1 MNDPVKLPFY
11 ARAAL
16 TLLMLCL
23 IVLVLEAGNSI
34 IMPLILAFLFA
45 ILLRPV
51 VLFLTTKIRLPHV
64 IAALLSVILFVI
76 FIGAIIFFISR
87 QAGEFATD
95 FPRIKQNL
103 LVHYGHLQD
112 WIQEKFHISNT
123 NQQNYLEQVAD
134 ENTNMFV
141 ENTLTTFSSTLLRT
155 VLVPIYTF
163 LILLYHDLFK
173 RFLSSLVPERNHNTL
188 VDIMLEIKV
197 VVQSYIVGL
206 LIEMALIAT
215 LISTGLSIIGV
226 PYAILLGVM
235 AGILNLIPY
244 IGITVATLLAIISAS
259 INSTEFSIILGVI
272 IVNGIV
278 HLIDNNF
285 IVPKIVASKV
295 RINALAAIV
304 GVFTGGLMAG
314 LTGMFLAIPM
324 VAILKVIFERVE
336 DLKSWSILMGDNLS
350 KTIKWRKIKLS
361 SPNENASEKEEKEKP
376 SNESSEKKD

>member
-1 MNDPVKLPFY
+1 
-11 ARAAL
+11 
-16 TLLMLCL
+16 
-23 IVLVLEAGNSI
+23 
-34 IMPLILAFLFA
+34 
-45 ILLRPV
+45 
-51 VLFLTTKIRLPHV
+51 
-64 IAALLSVILFVI
+64 
-76 FIGAIIFFISR
+76 
-87 QAGEFATD
+87 
-95 FPRIKQNL
+95 
-103 LVHYGHLQD
+103 
-112 WIQEKFHISNT
+112 
-123 NQQNYLEQVAD
+123 
-134 ENTNMFV
+134 
-141 ENTLTTFSSTLLRT
+141 
-155 VLVPIYTF
+155 
-163 LILLYHDLFK
+163 
-173 RFLSSLVPERNHNTL
+173 
-188 VDIMLEIKV
+188 
-197 VVQSYIVGL
+197 
-206 LIEMALIAT
+206 
-215 LISTGLSIIGV
+215 
-226 PYAILLGVM
+226 
-235 AGILNLIPY
+235 LIPY